1 MAEEVKSSSGQ
12 MAWSAFNT
20 LAGAAGIALGATAL
34 GVKANASHF
43 NRGCGWNG
51 DNWGYG
57 YNGCCGENTIVNRFE
72 LGQSQRI
79 SELESANVTD
89 AKLLEVYK
97 AAAASDQR
105 QDEKFAHLTKA
116 LTDYIIS
123 NNRDVDSRFA
133 KVDCEAKVNQQE
145 IRDNLRFLDYKI
157 DNNQKEMFAYVDC
170 KTIPL
175 EKKIGINQICPTPLA
190 ASTPIAPNP
199 QVITTTAATTN
210 GEVQLNSARV
220 AVSK

>member
-1 MAEEVKSSSGQ
+1 MAEEMKMSGGN
-12 MAWSAFNT
+12 MAWSALNT

-57 YNGCCGENTIVNRFE
+57 FNGCCGENTVVNRFE
-72 LGQSQRI
+72 LQQSQRI

-105 QDEKFAHLTKA
+105 QDEKFAQLTKQ
-116 LTDYIIS
+116 LTDYVIA
-123 NNRDVDSRFA
+123 NNRSTDARFA
-133 KVDCEAKVNQQE
+133 EVDKQIAVNNQA
-145 IRDNLRFLDYKI
+145 INDNLSFINYKI
-157 DNNQKEMFAYVDC
+157 DANDRALREYVDC

-190 ASTPIAPNP
+190 ASTPITANP
-199 QVITTTAATTN
+199 QVITTTPATTN
-210 GEVQLNSARV
+210 GEVQLNTARV